1 MDLEKL
7 KQWMEMAQ
15 KYQNGNFW
23 DAIFDQF
30 MDTPEQ
36 NPQKYPMGSKA
47 SRPSTKFPLADIYL
61 TDTQIMV
68 IIELPGLQKEE
79 VQLSLSGTKLLVK
92 GISNKPS
99 VSGSPILTERHYGE
113 FERVIELPEAA
124 EHKDVQAKFVS
135 GLLFVTYKRRYTRH
149 ENIPI
154 L

>member
-23 DAIFDQF
+23 ESIFDQYNN
-30 MDTPEQ
+30 TTEQ
-36 NPQKYPMGSKA
+36 THPGNKMPSQPSKA
-47 SRPSTKFPLADIYL
+47 SKRFPLVDIYL

-68 IIELPGLQKEE
+68 IVELPGLQKEE
-79 VQLSLSGTKLLVK
+79 VQLSISGNKLLVK
-92 GISNKPS
+92 GVSKQPF
-99 VSGSPILTERHYGE
+99 VSGSPYLTERQYGE
-113 FERVIELPEAA
+113 FERLIELPEPAD
-124 EHKDVQAKFVS
+124 HKDIQAKFEG

>member
-30 MDTPEQ
+30 TDTPEQ
-36 NPQKYPMGSKA
+36 NPQKYPLGSQ
-47 SRPSTKFPLADIYL
+47 SRRPSTKSPLVDIYL

-92 GISNKPS
+92 GISKKPI
-99 VSGSPILTERHYGE
+99 VSGSPFLTERHYGE
-113 FERVIELPEAA
+113 FERLIELPEPAD
-124 EHKDVQAKFVS
+124 HKDIQAKFES
-135 GLLFVTYKRRYTRH
+135 GLLFVSYKRRYTQH
-149 ENIPI
+149 EKIPI

>member
-30 MDTPEQ
+30 MDTSGQ
-36 NPQKYPMGSKA
+36 NSQRYPISSQA
-47 SRPSTKFPLADIYL
+47 SRPSTKFPLVDIYL

-68 IIELPGLQKEE
+68 IIELPGLQKDE

-92 GISNKPS
+92 GISKKPI
-99 VSGSPILTERHYGE
+99 VSGSPFLAERHHGE
-113 FERVIELPEAA
+113 FERVIELPEPAD
-124 EHKDVQAKFVS
+124 HKDVQAKFES
-135 GLLFVTYKRRYTRH
+135 GLLFVTYKKRYTQQ

-154 L
+154 Q